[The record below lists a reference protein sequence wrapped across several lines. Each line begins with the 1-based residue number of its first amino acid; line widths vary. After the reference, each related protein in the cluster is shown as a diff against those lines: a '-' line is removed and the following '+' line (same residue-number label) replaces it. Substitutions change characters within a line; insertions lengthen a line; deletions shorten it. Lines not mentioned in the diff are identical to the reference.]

1 MYKSKRSQATDI
13 DLKTRKSVKERDQMC
28 IFCGS
33 TYHIELAHTILSRSN
48 GGLGSEKNL
57 VCACQRCHRI
67 MDSESPK
74 GKKLREIAIKYL
86 ERIYGRIDEE
96 DVRYSRDMERH

>member
-13 DLKTRKSVKERDQMC
+13 DLKTRKLVKERDQMC

-33 TYHIELAHTILSRSN
+33 AYRIELAHTILSRSN

-86 ERIYGRIDEE
+86 ERIYGHIDESE
-96 DVRYSRDMERH
+96 VKYNAKSK